1 MNIEE
6 YPPLKPSAHGFR
18 SIRPKSRKERRSVK
32 DKVALEK
39 SRIDQR
45 TGWQARMHRQNAP
58 ESSAML
64 TSCASG
70 AAGYLSN
77 SDRFHTDTV
86 GEEYANRQENIQRK
100 LKAAEFRRN
109 QSTKRDEMRWHANE
123 EKQQMEEE
131 YWSKLRA
138 DGSKAKKNS
147 SNVAYDIMTLQYSQ
161 DHDGQHQKYLDDM
174 GKSHIS
180 VPDCTTICTYD
191 RANATSS
198 FISYLINIFFDFI
211 STNCAYCSSL
221 PSNSTHEYARSKR
234 RHKSQL

>member
-174 GKSHIS
+174 VRYRATQRTNMLVVKGDTRVNYNIIS
-180 VPDCTTICTYD
+180 GDERPPLKYPPAVEKPEGLMSARVDKRTTNQPNYD
-191 RANATSS
+191 YN
-198 FISYLINIFFDFI
+198 
-211 STNCAYCSSL
+211 
-221 PSNSTHEYARSKR
+221 
-234 RHKSQL
+234 